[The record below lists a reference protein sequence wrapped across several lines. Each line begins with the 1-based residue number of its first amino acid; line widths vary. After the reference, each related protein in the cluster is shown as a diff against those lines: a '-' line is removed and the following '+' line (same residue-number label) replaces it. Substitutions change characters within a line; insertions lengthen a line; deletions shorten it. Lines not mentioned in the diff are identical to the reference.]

1 MESTREVLHG
11 LAEWAVLLVDVMAV
25 AVAVFGSIVTFIAG
39 ARWLLSPAYA
49 ASVPI
54 RVIWVWYARWL
65 VAALTFLLAADIIE
79 TTIAPSYED
88 LIRLGAIAVIR
99 TFLNYFL
106 DKDLQEHRESLEKA
120 RPGRRHE
127 A

>member
-1 MESTREVLHG
+1 MEVTRQFLHG
-11 LAEWAVLLVDVMAV
+11 AAEWAVLLVDVMAV
-25 AVAVFGSIVTFIAG
+25 AVAVFGSIITFVAG
-39 ARWLLSPAYA
+39 ARWLFSPAYA
-49 ASVPI
+49 KRVSI
-54 RVIWVWYARWL
+54 RAIWVWYARWL

-106 DKDLQEHRESLEKA
+106 DKDLQEYRESLEDAKSA
-120 RPGRRHE
+120 RRHE

>member
-1 MESTREVLHG
+1 MESTREILHG
-11 LAEWAVLLVDVMAV
+11 VAEWAVLLVDVMAV
-25 AVAVFGSIVTFIAG
+25 AVAVFGSIATFVAG
-39 ARWLLSPAYA
+39 ARWLFSPAYA
-49 ASVPI
+49 ARVPI
-54 RVIWVWYARWL
+54 RAVWVWYARWL

-106 DKDLQEHRESLEKA
+106 DKDLQEYRESLEDA

-127 A
+127 V

>member
-1 MESTREVLHG
+1 MESTRELLHG
-11 LAEWAVLLVDVMAV
+11 VAEWAVLLVDVMAV
-25 AVAVFGSIVTFIAG
+25 VVAVAGSIATFVAG

-49 ASVPI
+49 ATVSI
-54 RVIWVWYARWL
+54 RKVWIWYARWL

-88 LIRLGAIAVIR
+88 LIRLGVIAVIR

-106 DKDLQEHRESLEKA
+106 DRDLQEFREIEKEHAERQHRT
-120 RPGRRHE
+120 
-127 A
+127 